1 MYFFL
6 GFITGITGVAYYW
19 DSMFFKSETTWKK
32 LKTYSSVI
40 FQVYKYKL
48 FQYLNCSVQH
58 VDRKN
63 AIITYTV
70 NGKLFKFFVKTFN
83 GPSPVKSIVSGGKD
97 ITREISPFMGP
108 SYDWHGKTFFP
119 KDFGYDSMDFF
130 MEEDGDV
137 RKKSFEKDEPILLYV

>member
-6 GFITGITGVAYYW
+6 TFLASISGVAYYCDYDPKPVSSFW
-19 DSMFFKSETTWKK
+19 GKI
-32 LKTYSSVI
+32 KTYSSVI

-70 NGKLFKFFVKTFN
+70 NGKLFRFFVKTFN
-83 GPSPVKSIVSGGKD
+83 GPTPVKSIVSGGKD
-97 ITREISPFMGP
+97 ITHEISPFMGP
-108 SYDWHGKTFFP
+108 SYDWHGRMFCP

-130 MEEDGDV
+130 VEEEGDI
-137 RKKSFEKDEPILLYV
+137 RKKSFEKDDPILLYV